1 MSKHLKLFSALLVLM
16 VLAPI
21 SVFVFPSNAEA
32 ARSLV
37 ENSWRYEDGQLVAE
51 DASSEEDGIALLSM
65 DILPDGATAQGIQGG
80 DGLAPLAEAHDQ
92 PLQADGLGIG
102 GVVAH
107 GAGVSCKMMV
117 TGMPCRM
124 TFSGSCA
131 CTRSR

>member
-1 MSKHLKLFSALLVLM
+1 MMRMSVVLP
-16 VLAPI
+16 VGDDCVHAVQ
-21 SVFVFPSNAEA
+21 S
-32 ARSLV
+32 
-37 ENSWRYEDGQLVAE
+37 
-51 DASSEEDGIALLSM
+51 
-65 DILPDGATAQGIQGG
+65 G

-92 PLQADGLGIG
+92 PFQTDGLIG
-102 GVVAH
+102 GAVAH